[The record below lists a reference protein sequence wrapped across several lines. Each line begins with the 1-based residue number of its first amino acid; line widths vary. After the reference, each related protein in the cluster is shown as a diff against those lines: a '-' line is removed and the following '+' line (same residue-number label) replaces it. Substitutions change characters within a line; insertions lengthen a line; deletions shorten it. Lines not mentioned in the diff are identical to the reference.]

1 MTWHR
6 TTDPAEFE
14 AAAGGLLR
22 ARPVANTIPLTL
34 LENLRIR
41 GRHAFGEE
49 DPFFGWYS
57 SGGTVT
63 GAFVTTPP
71 WPVLVAAAPADSVAA
86 LADVIADRTSVN
98 AELTV
103 ADALEAEWRRRT
115 GGNVTRGRESRL
127 FRLDVL
133 TPPDPAPPGSPR
145 LAGPDD
151 QDPCLHWYELFAAEI
166 GESDANAA
174 AAVADRI
181 GYGGIV
187 LWEVD
192 GVPVSL
198 AGRNRPAAGVTRVGP
213 VFTPAEHRNHGYA
226 AAVTAEITQHALD
239 LDTEVV
245 LFTDLANPTTNA
257 LYPRLGY
264 RPLEDRV
271 VISRVD
277 GEAGTLAA

>member
-6 TTDPAEFE
+6 TTDLDEFD
-14 AAAGGLLR
+14 AAAGALLR
-22 ARPVANTIPLTL
+22 SKPVANTIALTL

-41 GRHAFGEE
+41 GSHAFGEE
-49 DPFFGWYS
+49 DPFFGWWDD
-57 SGGTVT
+57 GTVS
-63 GAFVTTPP
+63 GAYVCSPP
-71 WPVLVAAAPADSVAA
+71 WPVLAAEVPADAVTAFVDA
-86 LADVIADRTSVN
+86 IGDRTSVN

-103 ADALEAEWRRRT
+103 ADAIEAEWRRRT
-115 GGNVTRGRESRL
+115 GADVTRGRESRL
-127 FRLDVL
+127 FRLAEL
-133 TPPDPAPPGSPR
+133 IPPDPAPAGSPR
-145 LAGPDD
+145 VATAED
-151 QDPCLHWYELFAAEI
+151 QDLALAWYELFAAEI
-166 GESDANAA
+166 GEGDRNAA
-174 AAVADRI
+174 SAVADRI

-198 AGRNRPAAGVTRVGP
+198 AGRHRPAAGVTRVGP
-213 VFTPAEHRNHGYA
+213 VFTPVEHRNHGYA

-245 LFTDLANPTTNA
+245 LFTDLANRTTNA

-271 VISRVD
+271 VISRVN